1 MRQGYGFFLQDH
13 IVALTNGTDTTGWQ
27 AHRAC
32 MNKGSP
38 SLCVNT
44 TFTPELYLLRPII
57 VLRFG
62 GLLKPF
68 ILLRKHCNCFML
80 YRYEDDFTAA
90 NAIKLIKRAPTD
102 RPWFLHVSFP
112 GPHDPFLVT
121 TDMRNAASDG
131 REWPQPTDDPQNVRT
146 KLSMHR
152 TRAIANAATPS
163 NAELMKQ
170 GTPGGAC
177 SPVTAPTGA
186 RTRCNYAAEIENLD
200 RLFQLVIDQVE
211 ESGYKNNTVICIA
224 SDQ

>member
-1 MRQGYGFFLQDH
+1 MCQHY
-13 IVALTNGTDTTGWQ
+13 VYTG
-27 AHRAC
+27 AVP
-32 MNKGSP
+32 SP
-38 SLCVNT
+38 SNVCVQSSAGFREFRAPPSSNRT
-44 TFTPELYLLRPII
+44 LLLRQCCK
-57 VLRFG
+57 
-62 GLLKPF
+62 LKVW
-68 ILLRKHCNCFML
+68 KL

-131 REWPQPTDDPQNVRT
+131 REWPQPKDDPQKVRAS
-146 KLSMHR
+146 LSLHP
-152 TRAIANAATPS
+152 TRAMANAATC
-163 NAELMKQ
+163 ELTEQ

-200 RLFQLVIDQVE
+200 RLFQLVLDQVE
-211 ESGYKNNTVICIA
+211 ESGYTNNTVVCIA